1 MAHFAVFEK
10 HYRNLEQAL
19 PANAMLSTFIS
30 KGLLRDITLLQRVA
44 CENTDCGKTRLLLES
59 MRGGLKIGETK
70 TFEKFLEALCEYADR
85 NNDLVVK
92 KLVEDV
98 YKDWRFPENLKRQR
112 YAGDRITPTNIAEIL
127 RQQGP
132 SKWLRIT
139 VFVIA
144 VGVVLFCFL
153 QAEDA
158 NKPETDITDDIDTDN
173 YHKQETNITNMLF
186 LVIMFAISMSV
197 ILVIIVGNFI

>member
-112 YAGDRITPTNIAEIL
+112 YAGIYL
-127 RQQGP
+127 
-132 SKWLRIT
+132 S
-139 VFVIA
+139 
-144 VGVVLFCFL
+144 LF
-153 QAEDA
+153 
-158 NKPETDITDDIDTDN
+158 
-173 YHKQETNITNMLF
+173 
-186 LVIMFAISMSV
+186 SV
-197 ILVIIVGNFI
+197 IGSTTHTNGMQFACPSMPYSSKSTQSVCMPI